1 MFQVDSGWPLSNR
14 ESSTEEG
21 RKEKKAELRTMFR
34 KMLKVAM
41 KLTESNISEVDY
53 ISEITVK

>member
-1 MFQVDSGWPLSNR
+1 MGLPD
-14 ESSTEEG
+14 EEINQG
-21 RKEKKAELRTMFR
+21 RQSVKEKKAELRTMFR